1 MNFEIEL
8 LTTAIIVS
16 SVLHIKAEYNGAQ
29 HSGNPYY
36 ERFGLGASSAVGT
49 SANIICCVRRDFILN
64 FRRTAGLESISDEIQ
79 ISPIFNHGY
88 LLCSPVGTSNVF
100 RPTECLLFE
109 LIIYNHAKSVK
120 KLSCSPKKFA

>member
-1 MNFEIEL
+1 MNFELEL

-36 ERFGLGASSAVGT
+36 ERSGLGASSAVGT
-49 SANIICCVRRDFILN
+49 SANIFCCVRRDFILN

-79 ISPIFNHGY
+79 IRAILILGTYYVAQWVLAMSLGQPNVYY
-88 LLCSPVGTSNVF
+88 LS
-100 RPTECLLFE
+100 
-109 LIIYNHAKSVK
+109 
-120 KLSCSPKKFA
+120 

>member
-1 MNFEIEL
+1 MNFELEL

-36 ERFGLGASSAVGT
+36 ERSGKGASSAVGT
-49 SANIICCVRRDFILN
+49 SVNIICCVRGDFILN

-79 ISPIFNHGY
+79 IHAIFIWDTYYVAQCALAMSLGQPNVYY
-88 LLCSPVGTSNVF
+88 LS
-100 RPTECLLFE
+100 
-109 LIIYNHAKSVK
+109 
-120 KLSCSPKKFA
+120 

>member
-1 MNFEIEL
+1 MNFELEL

-36 ERFGLGASSAVGT
+36 ERSGLGASSAVGT

-79 ISPIFNHGY
+79 IHAIFIWDTYYVAQCALAMSLGQPNVYY
-88 LLCSPVGTSNVF
+88 LS
-100 RPTECLLFE
+100 
-109 LIIYNHAKSVK
+109 
-120 KLSCSPKKFA
+120 

>member
-1 MNFEIEL
+1 MNFELEL

-36 ERFGLGASSAVGT
+36 ERFGLGASSVVGT

-79 ISPIFNHGY
+79 IRPIFNLGY
-88 LLCSPVGTSNVF
+88 TYYVAQWALAMSLGQPNG
-100 RPTECLLFE
+100 
-109 LIIYNHAKSVK
+109 YY
-120 KLSCSPKKFA
+120 LS